1 MLPTI
6 EYDFTELMNV
16 FDSIKS
22 AYTARPDHLRA
33 IRAELNK
40 FFSDAECKDVM
51 YTNNTDNMFFGIKV
65 LPMLDSDDIFEYMIS
80 DEPIRVEKYIVE
92 FDSHI
97 FNPIV
102 NLSSAELMA
111 LLLHEV
117 NGVIGDASPIENARN
132 ALNIYLA
139 SNGEH
144 IKISKSVHYK
154 EILTFGLKDFMSKTN
169 SIFYNFNTSETYA
182 DEFAAA
188 YGFTDNLISAYSKL
202 KCDNMRLY
210 ENMEVSKFI
219 VFSWAL
225 SIYKNLRI
233 RRVGS
238 IHVLARAKDLTGSR
252 IEKMEFDN
260 IINRIKRIDDDTVI
274 VESSDMMSTIRAKV
288 KEKMRK
294 SRINTLKLID
304 STFYELNL
312 QVRNVEDEDDAVYL
326 MRQINTNL
334 AIIDEYRTSSDCD
347 DYERSRWDQAFEKF
361 DSLREKLSNTVTY
374 KTKNFGIYVD
384 YPDIVENR
392 Y

>member
-16 FDSIKS
+16 FYSIKS
-22 AYTARPDHLRA
+22 AYTAKPDHLRA

-65 LPMLDSDDIFEYMIS
+65 LPMLDSDDIFDYMIS

-188 YGFTDNLISAYSKL
+188 YG
-202 KCDNMRLY
+202 
-210 ENMEVSKFI
+210 
-219 VFSWAL
+219 
-225 SIYKNLRI
+225 
-233 RRVGS
+233 
-238 IHVLARAKDLTGSR
+238 
-252 IEKMEFDN
+252 
-260 IINRIKRIDDDTVI
+260 
-274 VESSDMMSTIRAKV
+274 
-288 KEKMRK
+288 
-294 SRINTLKLID
+294 
-304 STFYELNL
+304 
-312 QVRNVEDEDDAVYL
+312 
-326 MRQINTNL
+326 
-334 AIIDEYRTSSDCD
+334 
-347 DYERSRWDQAFEKF
+347 
-361 DSLREKLSNTVTY
+361 
-374 KTKNFGIYVD
+374 
-384 YPDIVENR
+384 
-392 Y
+392 